1 VRPSLPAAAL
11 FGFAAEPAR
20 SEDRFAR
27 RLFSSLAACPFRF
40 LGGSGLLFGL
50 QCRCTHRG
58 RFCLCGR
65 AFGGFALLP
74 RPLLGLP
81 RRNP

>member
-20 SEDRFAR
+20 GEDRVALG
-27 RLFSSLAACPFRF
+27 LFSGLPARPFRF
-40 LGGSGLLFGL
+40 LSGPSLLFGL
-50 QCRCTHRG
+50 QCRGARCG

-65 AFGGFALLP
+65 AFGRFALLP
-74 RPLLGLP
+74 RLFLNLP

>member
-20 SEDRFAR
+20 GKDRFAL
-27 RLFSSLAACPFRF
+27 RLCSGPPARPFRF

-50 QCRCTHRG
+50 HCCG
-58 RFCLCGR
+58 ASCNRFRGR
-65 AFGGFALLP
+65 AFGRFTLLP
-74 RPLLGLP
+74 RLCLGLP